1 MDKREKY
8 LIKNT
13 TKAEREMIVK
23 RALGGDDGCAG
34 CAGCDGLS
42 CPDGYEMYKPY
53 IDGKEELFEIN
64 AKIRGGTVF

>member
-1 MDKREKY
+1 MDKNNKY

-13 TKAEREMIVK
+13 TRAQREQIV
-23 RALGGDDGCAG
+23 RRSLGEDGCAG

-64 AKIRGGTVF
+64 KKVRGGTVS